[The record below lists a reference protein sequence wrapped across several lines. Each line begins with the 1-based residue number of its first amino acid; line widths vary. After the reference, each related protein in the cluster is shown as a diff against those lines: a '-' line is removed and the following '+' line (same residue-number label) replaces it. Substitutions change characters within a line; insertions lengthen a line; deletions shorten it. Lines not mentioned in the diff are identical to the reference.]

1 MDDRLRVSN
10 ADRNRA
16 AALVRA
22 HFVAGRLTQDE
33 LDDRLAATLAAATLR
48 DLRGALADLPGP
60 VPPQD
65 SRLERGY
72 RRLLALYPA
81 RYRRVHEEEMLAVL
95 MAGAVHRQDQP
106 SRAEAADLI
115 IGALRVRCQA
125 LRGGVAGWRG
135 ALAVTSAGTVLGML
149 LGIPFASVSQ
159 PMPTAVANV
168 LLQARGGPAATQQ
181 QIADSYPVMARAQQQ
196 IAGHILYGIPARMV
210 EPAPSVQ
217 TLRSEVQISILP
229 HESVMVITA
238 QASTG
243 PEAVRAAD
251 AVADSY
257 VAYMKYHGPVI
268 YGANVAALGSTDVQ
282 VTSGLGAICGAVIGA
297 SIGAVLVIPRR
308 RRLRTT

>member
-1 MDDRLRVSN
+1 
-10 ADRNRA
+10 
-16 AALVRA
+16 
-22 HFVAGRLTQDE
+22 
-33 LDDRLAATLAAATLR
+33 
-48 DLRGALADLPGP
+48 
-60 VPPQD
+60 
-65 SRLERGY
+65 
-72 RRLLALYPA
+72 
-81 RYRRVHEEEMLAVL
+81 
-95 MAGAVHRQDQP
+95 
-106 SRAEAADLI
+106 
-115 IGALRVRCQA
+115 VRCQA

-135 ALAVTSAGTVLGML
+135 ALAVTSAGTVLGLL

-168 LLQARGGPAATQQ
+168 LLQAVGGPAATQQ
-181 QIADSYPVMARAQQQ
+181 QIAGSYPVMARAARL
-196 IAGHILYGIPARMV
+196 AGPILAGIPARIV
-210 EPAPSVQ
+210 APAPSVQ

-282 VTSGLGAICGAVIGA
+282 VTSGLGGICGAVIGA
-297 SIGAVLVIPRR
+297 SIGAVLMIPRR